1 MGVRAVS
8 RRADLVRLV
17 LLVPLAG
24 AACDGGASSD
34 SGLKAWLRLSGTGT
48 QFFPGELDTTGG
60 SDKPTIEAISISNN
74 IVFPGVS
81 GRSLGGSAIGSSA
94 ILIGLEGDVGHW
106 GVPTG
111 TPDGDNPKA
120 LDFSTSLSI
129 SPLIPLMPAS
139 RAIVFRAVD
148 ARQTVGPPMLLPVKI
163 QPLATSGQ
171 PLVISLLWDTDSDL
185 DLKVRV
191 PDPADPTMPI
201 DVWNKSSVA
210 LPVLENGDPPYT
222 TDDVKNAGKLDYDSN
237 AQCVL
242 DGLRRE
248 NVIFPQT
255 PPSGTYQVRVD
266 SFSLC
271 GQVAARWHAFAMANG
286 TDLLGEAYGQA
297 GDVDTQGS
305 HGPATGI
312 LAFSFTVP

>member
-1 MGVRAVS
+1 
-8 RRADLVRLV
+8 VRLA
-17 LLVPLAG
+17 LLVSLFAV
-24 AACDGGASSD
+24 ACDGGASSD
-34 SGLKAWLRLSGTGT
+34 SGVNAWLRLSGTGT
-48 QFFPGELDTTGG
+48 QFIAGELNATGG

-74 IVFPGVS
+74 IVFPGVT
-81 GRSLGGSAIGSSA
+81 GRSLGGSAIGSTA
-94 ILIGLEGDVGHW
+94 VLIGLEGDVGHW
-106 GVPTG
+106 VATTG
-111 TPDGDNPKA
+111 TPDGDNPNA
-120 LDFSTSLSI
+120 LDFATTLSI

-148 ARQTVGPPMLLPVKI
+148 AQQTVGPPMLLPMKI
-163 QPLATSGQ
+163 HPLATNGQ

-191 PDPADPTMPI
+191 PNTTDPTMPI

-210 LPVLENGDPPYT
+210 LPVLQNGDLPYT
-222 TDDVKNAGKLDYDSN
+222 ADDVKNAGKLDYDSN

-248 NVIFPQT
+248 NVIFPQI

-266 SFSLC
+266 AFSLC

-286 TDLLGEAYGQA
+286 TDLLAEAYGQA